1 VLSTFWTTGATWASK
16 QLVAFLSVELRIASG
31 LEGWPLWAKAARTLG
46 FVEYSCFVC
55 GTADLRRFGHTKDK
69 HPEIG
74 ISVYWIALCLELWQ
88 LLFVVLR
95 TVKMIPFVGGYDFK
109 ISFRLAIK
117 DSPNTHYCW
126 KAYRQIPQ
134 VSSTNWTSDIRRT
147 EYGTQMFIEVKS
159 YCIQFIVAW
168 VTYIHI

>member
-1 VLSTFWTTGATWASK
+1 MLSTFWTTGVTWASE

-31 LEGWPLWAKAARTLG
+31 LEGWPLWAKAARTLS
-46 FVEYSCFVC
+46 FVEYSCFVY
-55 GTADLRRFGHTKDK
+55 GTADLRRFGDTKDK

-74 ISVYWIALCLELWQ
+74 ISVYWIVLCLELWQ
-88 LLFVVLR
+88 LLFVVPR
-95 TVKMIPFVGGYDFK
+95 PVKMIPFVGGYDFK

-134 VSSTNWTSDIRRT
+134 VSSTNWTSAIRRT
-147 EYGTQMFIEVKS
+147 ESMN
-159 YCIQFIVAW
+159 CL
-168 VTYIHI
+168 